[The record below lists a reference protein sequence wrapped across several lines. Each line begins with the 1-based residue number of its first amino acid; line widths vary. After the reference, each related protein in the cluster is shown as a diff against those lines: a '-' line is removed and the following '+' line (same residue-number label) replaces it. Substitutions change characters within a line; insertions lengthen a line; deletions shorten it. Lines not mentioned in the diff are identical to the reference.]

1 MAVVWLTGNSGT
13 GKSTVCGVLRARG
26 YVALDADEDGF
37 SRWIDR
43 ASGEVVMDPPYPV
56 PGGWL
61 DRYGWAIVRERVE
74 TLVEESR
81 FRITFLCGSAENEA
95 DIRDLFDV
103 VVCLVID
110 EDTLRHRLATR
121 TTNPFGQHPEELAA
135 ALKWNPRMRAIYESL
150 GATIIDA
157 SKPLTEVVD
166 SLIDA
171 VQELSGGALVDV
183 CCALSGG
190 VSGGRVS
197 SGGHGRGWMNKPG
210 WVPTRIPRSV
220 SRLSFRRV
228 LLIVGRDLHVH
239 RLDHLPRPQTAPRPR
254 RTPP

>member
-1 MAVVWLTGNSGT
+1 MAIHRLCRSSRSVEATPCLIAAITSLAQGGDVYAGGVTVVWVTGNSGT

-43 ASGEVVMDPPYPV
+43 AKGEVVMDPPYPV
-56 PGGWL
+56 PEGWL

-81 FRITFLCGSAENEA
+81 FRIAFLCGSAENEA
-95 DIRDLFDV
+95 EVRDLFDV
-103 VVCLVID
+103 IVCLVIN

-135 ALKWNPRMRAIYESL
+135 ALEWNPRMRAIYERR

-157 SKPLTEVVD
+157 SKPVTEVVD
-166 SLIDA
+166 SVIDA
-171 VQELSGGALVDV
+171 VQELSGGA
-183 CCALSGG
+183 
-190 VSGGRVS
+190 
-197 SGGHGRGWMNKPG
+197 
-210 WVPTRIPRSV
+210 
-220 SRLSFRRV
+220 
-228 LLIVGRDLHVH
+228 
-239 RLDHLPRPQTAPRPR
+239 
-254 RTPP
+254 